1 MAGPTRRPD
10 QQSDAP
16 VIFFSKVL
24 VAGVTAGVM
33 LTLLAGTPLARI
45 APLPAFPLQLR
56 VAAAPAGCRLDAPSL
71 ARVAGLRLRRARAS
85 ERPWRVDVQ
94 RNAGPMTL
102 PAGVPAWRVSLT
114 HPSGTALASRA
125 LVPRRD
131 ACAELGQLIAILL
144 TAYGPLA
151 EERARS
157 TSRPATSTRPASTR
171 PATRPSTRPTSTRP
185 TSTRPTTRPAPPP
198 ATPRTN
204 ATARRTW
211 RVVLGG
217 GVSGLGSDAS
227 GVGLLRGRLSFARFF
242 SVALQLGAGGRAARL
257 ANIEATLWL
266 IEARA
271 LAGYR
276 ARRGAFGWGVDALA
290 GARLTRGQA
299 TGLPNAHAE
308 SAGAFL
314 FGAQAD
320 ACWFFTRSWL
330 LGFAAGAVFA
340 TPRAAFVIGGPTGT
354 LGTLHRDPAPALELM
369 LFVGWE
375 R

>member
-1 MAGPTRRPD
+1 
-10 QQSDAP
+10 
-16 VIFFSKVL
+16 
-24 VAGVTAGVM
+24 M
-33 LTLLAGTPLARI
+33 LTLLAGTSRARI

-71 ARVAGLRLRRARAS
+71 ASVAGLRLRKARSS

-94 RNAGPMTL
+94 HDTGTTPATM
-102 PAGVPAWRVSLT
+102 PAGAPTWRVSLT
-114 HPSGTALASRA
+114 HPSGAALASRA

-157 TSRPATSTRPASTR
+157 TSRPTSTRPTSTR
-171 PATRPSTRPTSTRP
+171 PTSTRPTSTRP
-185 TSTRPTTRPAPPP
+185 TSTRPTTRPTPPV
-198 ATPRTN
+198 TTRTN
-204 ATARRTW
+204 APAGRTW

-242 SVALQLGAGGRAARL
+242 SAALQLAAGGRTASL
-257 ANIEATLWL
+257 EGIDATLWL
-266 IEARA
+266 VEARV

-276 ARRGAFGWGVDALA
+276 ARRGALGWGIDALV

-308 SAGAFL
+308 SAGAL
-314 FGAQAD
+314 LLGGQAD
-320 ACWFFTRSWL
+320 ACWFFRRSWL
-330 LGFAAGAVFA
+330 LGFSAGAVFT
-340 TPRAAFVIGGPTGT
+340 TPRATFVIGEPTGT
-354 LGTLHRDPAPALELM
+354 LGALHRDPAPALELM
-369 LFVGWE
+369 LFIGWE